1 MNPSGA
7 FFANHDRALRCRA
20 RENDVEGLSW
30 VKVHQFIQATRN
42 VRQPQIIRLLAA
54 AGLAVLTFVP
64 GRAWAQVAPCVSCL
78 VIGVDAASLES
89 ASLLAPGSLDGVQLL
104 VTDVS
109 RGDKIVESI

>member
-30 VKVHQFIQATRN
+30 LKVHHFIQATRN

-64 GRAWAQVAPCVSCL
+64 GRAWAQSLDAARDKGVPCVSCL

-89 ASLLAPGSLDGVQLL
+89 ASLLAPGSLDGV
-104 VTDVS
+104 
-109 RGDKIVESI
+109 